1 MGDEEFRYYEAVASR
16 EQARASVSAFLD
28 LSRGAFD
35 ACAAAFTTPSL
46 TPAERKCI
54 TQHAR
59 KFVAVALRVSARVAE
74 LQEPAARAA
83 VDAAEARLE
92 AARAQAHVA
101 QAPAPAPAA
110 PRG

>member
-1 MGDEEFRYYEAVASR
+1 MSEEAEFRYYEAVAAR
-16 EQARASVSAFLD
+16 EQARASVAAFLD
-28 LSRGAFD
+28 LSRSAFD
-35 ACAAAFTTPSL
+35 ACASAFTTPAL

-83 VDAAEARLE
+83 ADAAEARLE
-92 AARAQAHVA
+92 AARTQTLAA
-101 QAPAPAPAA
+101 QAPAPAPAL
-110 PRG
+110 G